1 MQTTTHTFASH
12 LHTFSYSMTM
22 SMNLLLKSV
31 DTGRNKILYKHTYQI
46 ANNLFNKYYVTL
58 ILI

>member
-1 MQTTTHTFASH
+1 
-12 LHTFSYSMTM
+12 M
-22 SMNLLLKSV
+22 SMNLLVLLKSV

-58 ILI
+58 VLI

>member
-1 MQTTTHTFASH
+1 
-12 LHTFSYSMTM
+12 M

-46 ANNLFNKYYVTL
+46 ANNLFNKYNVTL

>member
-1 MQTTTHTFASH
+1 
-12 LHTFSYSMTM
+12 M

-31 DTGRNKILYKHTYQI
+31 DTGRNKILYKHKYQI
-46 ANNLFNKYYVTL
+46 ANILFNKYYVTL

>member
-1 MQTTTHTFASH
+1 MH
-12 LHTFSYSMTM
+12 LSIEYSMTM

-31 DTGRNKILYKHTYQI
+31 DTGRNKIPYKHTYQI